1 MNYLNPYYYFG
12 SSDVVDEEINDAIDQ
27 EEVELLGDESEI
39 GNMLINRGYVT
50 SRSLYQNE
58 PPNKDYNPGTQ
69 LETGAEGQVGI
80 TLNQQLLREYIQRL
94 QDLDVNRRI
103 INQRIESQLNNQIDL
118 NNVSIVE
125 IDENI
130 PEKSDDLIQL
140 NTLNQQ
146 KVQLLLLNIEY
157 QEKIIYNMIQSD
169 STRIEE
175 ITGILNTLTR
185 VNSSLLDSLTE
196 IVSNELENLQLQI
209 TENEDMLNNLNLQ
222 KRNFRQELGNLQVEF
237 ELLIQEK
244 LKQEEERSI
253 NNSRKRYMENDEYS
267 SSKKSRY

>member
-12 SSDVVDEEINDAIDQ
+12 SSDVVDEEINDTEQQ
-27 EEVELLGDESEI
+27 EDVEVLGDDSEI
-39 GNMLINRGYVT
+39 GTMLINRGYVT
-50 SRSLYQNE
+50 SRSLYKNE
-58 PPNKDYNPGTQ
+58 PPNKDYDPGTQ
-69 LETGAEGQVGI
+69 LEMGAEGQVGI
-80 TLNQQLLREYIQRL
+80 TLNQQLLKEYIQRL
-94 QDLDVNRRI
+94 KDLDTNRRI

-118 NNVSIVE
+118 NNVSIIE
-125 IDENI
+125 IEESI
-130 PEKSDDLIQL
+130 PENSDDLIQL
-140 NTLNQQ
+140 NTLKQQ

-175 ITGILNTLTR
+175 ITGILNTLMR
-185 VNSSLLDSLTE
+185 VNSGLLESMNE

-209 TENEDMLNNLNLQ
+209 TENEDLLNNLNLQ

-244 LKQEEERSI
+244 LRQEEERSI
-253 NNSRKRYMENDEYS
+253 PDSRKRYMENDEYS

>member
-12 SSDVVDEEINDAIDQ
+12 SSDVVDEEITDAENQ
-27 EEVELLGDESEI
+27 EDIEVLGDDSEI
-39 GNMLINRGYVT
+39 GTMLINRGYVT

-58 PPNKDYNPGTQ
+58 PPNKDYDPGTQ

-80 TLNQQLLREYIQRL
+80 TLNQQLLKEYIQRL
-94 QDLDVNRRI
+94 KDLDTNRRI

-118 NNVSIVE
+118 NNVSIIE
-125 IDENI
+125 IDESI

-140 NTLNQQ
+140 NTLKQQ

-157 QEKIIYNMIQSD
+157 QEKILYNIIQSD

-175 ITGILNTLTR
+175 ITGILNTLTT
-185 VNSSLLDSLTE
+185 VNSSLLESMNE

-209 TENEDMLNNLNLQ
+209 TDNEDLLNNLNLQ
-222 KRNFRQELGNLQVEF
+222 KRNFRRELGNLQVEF
-237 ELLIQEK
+237 ELLIQET
-244 LKQEEERSI
+244 LKQEERSI
-253 NNSRKRYMENDEYS
+253 TNSRKRYMENNEYS
-267 SSKKSRY
+267 LSKKSKY